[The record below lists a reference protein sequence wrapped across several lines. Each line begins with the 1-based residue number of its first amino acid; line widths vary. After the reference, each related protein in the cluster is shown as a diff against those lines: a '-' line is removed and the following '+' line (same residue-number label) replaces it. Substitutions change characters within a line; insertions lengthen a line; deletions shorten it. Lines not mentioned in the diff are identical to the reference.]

1 MGSTGGCKRG
11 PGPGAGEAVGASS
24 DSGTPAPRFPGR
36 RGGWAAMPEVSTD
49 ELDEQQVQL
58 LAEMCILI
66 DENDRRIGAETKKN
80 CHLNEN
86 IERGAREGGG
96 RRAGVLGRREG
107 GDPTSPPVAA
117 RALASP
123 RQRLR
128 ASHLSRRQGCCTE
141 LSVCSCST
149 PRTSCCC
156 SRGQTLRLPS
166 QVSAHTLCMLLAAA
180 RALVCL
186 ICHVQFLVTEI
197 RKF

>member
-1 MGSTGGCKRG
+1 
-11 PGPGAGEAVGASS
+11 
-24 DSGTPAPRFPGR
+24 
-36 RGGWAAMPEVSTD
+36 MPEVSTD
-49 ELDEQQVQL
+49 DLDERQVQL
-58 LAEMCILI
+58 MAEMCILV

-107 GDPTSPPVAA
+107 GNTTSPPPAA

-141 LSVCSCST
+141 LSVYSHWG
-149 PRTSCCC
+149 P
-156 SRGQTLRLPS
+156 
-166 QVSAHTLCMLLAAA
+166 
-180 RALVCL
+180 
-186 ICHVQFLVTEI
+186 EI
-197 RKF
+197 RADKFQASQMVLVVKNLPANAGDVRDMGSMPGLGRSPGEGNGSPLQYHCLGRLWTEEPGRLQSMGLQ

>member
-1 MGSTGGCKRG
+1 
-11 PGPGAGEAVGASS
+11 
-24 DSGTPAPRFPGR
+24 
-36 RGGWAAMPEVSTD
+36 MPEVSTD

-141 LSVCSCST
+141 LSVCFCST

>member
-107 GDPTSPPVAA
+107 GDPTSPPMAPEPLRAPDRDSGRRISLAA
-117 RALASP
+117 RAVAPSF
-123 RQRLR
+123 Q
-128 ASHLSRRQGCCTE
+128 C
-141 LSVCSCST
+141 
-149 PRTSCCC
+149 
-156 SRGQTLRLPS
+156 LPV
-166 QVSAHTLCMLLAAA
+166 QHREQAAA
-180 RALVCL
+180 AAEVR
-186 ICHVQFLVTEI
+186 
-197 RKF
+197 R